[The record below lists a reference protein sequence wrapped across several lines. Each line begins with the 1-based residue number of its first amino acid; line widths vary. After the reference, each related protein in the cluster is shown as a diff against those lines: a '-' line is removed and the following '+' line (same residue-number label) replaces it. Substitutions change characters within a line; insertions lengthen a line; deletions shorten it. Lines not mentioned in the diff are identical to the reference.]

1 MTAPPPK
8 VRKAT
13 YVRDS
18 YMCAECGTT
27 TNLSWQ
33 HRESSGHGG
42 RGKKAPP
49 LTPADGLTLC
59 LPHNVACEAEG
70 QAVALAMGWKLRRNR
85 QMPASAIPVYI
96 AWAREWWLLDE
107 DGGHELCN
115 PNLAQELLAGAGNIS
130 PDGVVF

>member
-1 MTAPPPK
+1 MTPPPPK

-18 YMCAECGTT
+18 YMCAQCGTT

-70 QAVALAMGWKLRRNR
+70 QDVALAMGWKLRRNR
-85 QMPASAIPVYI
+85 QMTAAQIPFYV
-96 AWAREWWLLDE
+96 AWAREWWLVDE
-107 DGGHELCN
+107 DGGKTICN
-115 PNLAQELLAGAGNIS
+115 PNLAQELLAAAGNI
-130 PDGVVF
+130 